1 MSLLTIVQ
9 QACRSPGI
17 GLPAPTAV
25 CTSADNSVLEFLTV
39 ANEEGQELSRR
50 TPAWTALQVETTFTT
65 VATIDQ
71 GAMVTIAPDC
81 DYIIND
87 TIWDRD
93 LRRPIFGP
101 LTPQFWQQQI
111 SQVMTGPWSQ
121 FRQQRGILR
130 FFPAPVA
137 GHTCAFEYITKAW
150 CTDVTGLISKTLFS
164 ADDDVSLLDEFIMQ
178 LGVVWRWKQGKGLEY
193 AEDYA
198 KYERLVADAMGR
210 DGSKPILNLG
220 EVRYDIFP
228 GIYVSS
234 GSWPLP

>member
-9 QACRSPGI
+9 QACRSPGV
-17 GLPAPTAV
+17 GLPAPAAV
-25 CTSADNSVLEFLTV
+25 TTSSDEAVLQFLTI

-65 VATIDQ
+65 LATISQ
-71 GAMVTIAPDC
+71 GSMVTIAPNC
-81 DYIIND
+81 NYIIND

-93 LRRPIFGP
+93 LRRPVFGP
-101 LTPQFWQQQI
+101 LTPQFWQQQV

-121 FRQQRGILR
+121 FRVQRGLLE
-130 FFPAPVA
+130 FYPAPTA

-150 CTDVTGLISKTLFS
+150 CTDSTGLVEKTLFD
-164 ADDDVSLLDEFIMQ
+164 ADTDVSLLDEYLMQ
-178 LGVVWRWKQGKGLEY
+178 LGVVWRWKQGKGLDY

-198 KYERLVADAMGR
+198 KYERAVTDAMGR

-220 EVRYDIFP
+220 EVRYDIYP
-228 GIYVSS
+228 GILVPS
-234 GSWPLP
+234 GSWPV